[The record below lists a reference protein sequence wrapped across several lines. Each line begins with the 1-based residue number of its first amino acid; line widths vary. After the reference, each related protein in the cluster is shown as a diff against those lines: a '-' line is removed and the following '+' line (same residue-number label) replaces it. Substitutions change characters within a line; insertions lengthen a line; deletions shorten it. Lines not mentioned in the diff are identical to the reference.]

1 MIVKVFDQAKIP
13 LINIVRRKEQVE
25 LLEKEFNAK
34 YVLNSSDDD
43 FDAKLKEL
51 ATKLEATVCL
61 ECVAGD
67 MPGRILQVMPRGA
80 ILINY
85 GQLSEQNIG
94 PLNPLVL
101 IFKNQRLE
109 SFLLPYWL
117 ASQSLWGQMQALR
130 ASKKLTSGVVVSKC
144 YGLHQVSEA
153 IEYYRANMTAGK
165 VFLKPE
171 LTE

>member
-1 MIVKVFDQAKIP
+1 
-13 LINIVRRKEQVE
+13 
-25 LLEKEFNAK
+25 
-34 YVLNSSDDD
+34 
-43 FDAKLKEL
+43 
-51 ATKLEATVCL
+51 
-61 ECVAGD
+61 
-67 MPGRILQVMPRGA
+67 
-80 ILINY
+80 
-85 GQLSEQNIG
+85 
-94 PLNPLVL
+94 VL

>member
-1 MIVKVFDQAKIP
+1 M
-13 LINIVRRKEQVE
+13 
-25 LLEKEFNAK
+25 LEKEHKAK

-51 ATKLEATVCL
+51 VKKLEANVCI
-61 ECVAGD
+61 ECVAAD
-67 MPGRILQVMPRGA
+67 MPGRILEVMPHGA

-85 GQLSEQNIG
+85 GGLSEKNIG
-94 PLNPLVL
+94 PISPMVL
-101 IFKNQRLE
+101 IYKNQRIE
-109 SFLLPYWL
+109 GFLLPYWL
-117 ASQSLWGQMQALR
+117 ASQSAWGQMQAVR
-130 ASKKLTSGVVVSKC
+130 ASKKLTAGVTVGKC

-171 LTE
+171 LTV

>member
-1 MIVKVFDQAKIP
+1 MVRLFAENKIP
-13 LINIVRRKEQVE
+13 CINIVRRKEQVE

-85 GQLSEQNIG
+85 G
-94 PLNPLVL
+94 
-101 IFKNQRLE
+101 
-109 SFLLPYWL
+109 
-117 ASQSLWGQMQALR
+117 
-130 ASKKLTSGVVVSKC
+130 
-144 YGLHQVSEA
+144 
-153 IEYYRANMTAGK
+153 
-165 VFLKPE
+165 
-171 LTE
+171 